1 MKWLL
6 KLELILLLTVSFKVQ
21 AQTEWPSPE
30 VEQMYKDG
38 RKLHTQGKLREAIML
53 YKRAI
58 LIAPNIIVLQRDLGQ
73 AYYLTG
79 NYEEAENTLEAIIKN
94 GAADE
99 ETYVTMAESLL
110 ALKEHKKAKSTLN
123 KGLERFPHS
132 GQLYHEI
139 GKLYE
144 EDQELRDALKAW
156 LTGIEVDPAYH
167 INYYEAARVYMT
179 TSKTIWAI
187 LYGEIFVNLEQQTP
201 RANET
206 RTMLIAA
213 YKRLFN
219 SLAIG
224 ETPKFSSKKQAP
236 AINGFEGAVYNTFL
250 KLSPVVSDGINPE
263 NLTMLRARFIMDWR
277 KQYSSQY
284 SFTLF
289 ARQDEMLRNGY
300 FDAYNQ
306 WLFGKSASMPEYEA
320 WTKFHPEAIPDFE
333 AWLQQHPFA
342 AVAGDFYN
350 DKVVEGIFAK
360 KKKERD

>member
-1 MKWLL
+1 MEWLK
-6 KLELILLLTVSFKVQ
+6 KLQFILFLILSFAVQ

-30 VEQMYKDG
+30 VEQMYKEG
-38 RKLHTQGKLREAIML
+38 RKLHSQGKLREAILL

-58 LIAPNIIVLQRDLGQ
+58 LIAPDIVILQRDLGQ

-79 NYEEAENTLEAIIKN
+79 NYDEAENTLDAIIKN

-99 ETYVTMAESLL
+99 ETYVTMSESLL
-110 ALKEHKKAKSTLN
+110 ALKEFKKAKNTLN

-132 GQLYHEI
+132 GILYHEL

-144 EDQELRDALKAW
+144 EDEEQKQALKTW
-156 LTGIEVDPAYH
+156 LAGIEADPGYH
-167 INYYEAARVYMT
+167 VNYYEAARTYMS
-179 TSKTIWAI
+179 TSKPIWAI

-224 ETPKFSSKKQAP
+224 EATKYGSKQQPP
-236 AINGFEGAVYNTFL
+236 AFNGFEGAVYNTFL

-277 KQYSSQY
+277 KQYADQY
-284 SFTLF
+284 PFSLFT
-289 ARQDEMLRNGY
+289 RQEEMLRNGY

-320 WTKFHPEAIPDFE
+320 WTKFHPQAIPDFE
-333 AWLQQHPFA
+333 AWLQQHPFVP
-342 AVAGDFYN
+342 VASDFHN
-350 DKVVEGIFAK
+350 DKEVDDIFSK
-360 KKKERD
+360 KKKK